1 MKFQEVLPQQTNI
14 EKDKSVES
22 PVVGNIETAELDNE
36 ELSQYANEA
45 GERALAE
52 AREILSESENKI
64 NKSAGSI
71 NASPEL
77 LAETKQEQGLD
88 TQLQGVQNEAN
99 QLADEQV
106 GKIREIMDAEEPVSS
121 QEGNRSE
128 KDYYKKIELL
138 SRDPNIDTA
147 KVFCRVDTTG
157 LSKQERSAIYDNPE
171 NWDVRRSIHEQ
182 LKRENIQKALD
193 LSRRIE
199 KENPRIPPP
208 TIFALRG
215 SPGAGKTTALRK
227 GHEMFKGILDEKG
240 QPSGSLAP
248 DVFKGPLKEKGNLSS
263 NQVHAESTMLGRAV
277 KKEVSKADTSMVFD
291 KLMNDP
297 EDIKEM
303 IESARETGRKIAIMD
318 IDVPLELSAVRVL
331 GREKGGEDPNINFK
345 GVADGFE
352 GIRKNREAEFKALDD
367 NPQLVNGYVL
377 MAYDKESKQS
387 VEVAAWDEEAGKVR
401 IINGKKNLVN
411 QSIEQPEEEIEK
423 VKNTLI
429 TEEYIQ
435 NFTATYFDK
444 KSQQHAE
451 KTAETLRQYLG
462 ETIGVALDKKAK

>member
-227 GHEMFKGILDEKG
+227 GHEMFKGI
-240 QPSGSLAP
+240 
-248 DVFKGPLKEKGNLSS
+248 
-263 NQVHAESTMLGRAV
+263 
-277 KKEVSKADTSMVFD
+277 
-291 KLMNDP
+291 
-297 EDIKEM
+297 
-303 IESARETGRKIAIMD
+303 
-318 IDVPLELSAVRVL
+318 
-331 GREKGGEDPNINFK
+331 
-345 GVADGFE
+345 
-352 GIRKNREAEFKALDD
+352 
-367 NPQLVNGYVL
+367 
-377 MAYDKESKQS
+377 
-387 VEVAAWDEEAGKVR
+387 
-401 IINGKKNLVN
+401 
-411 QSIEQPEEEIEK
+411 
-423 VKNTLI
+423 
-429 TEEYIQ
+429 
-435 NFTATYFDK
+435 
-444 KSQQHAE
+444 
-451 KTAETLRQYLG
+451 
-462 ETIGVALDKKAK
+462 